1 MSISYKKTVAKLSDF
16 CTIEEAEPLWEW
28 LLANPSGKLNLKTL
42 QHPHSA
48 VLQVMMAN
56 RVSVSVWPDDAQ
68 LTLWLQAA
76 LLDVDG

>member
-1 MSISYKKTVAKLSDF
+1 
-16 CTIEEAEPLWEW
+16 
-28 LLANPSGKLNLKTL
+28 
-42 QHPHSA
+42 